1 MSSFSNKRNC
11 NHFGQIGQQPPKRV
25 RIKSRLDGHD
35 VSVPPMSMVSKHE
48 SIWDFFRRTE
58 KEDKK
63 FNSKEYKLEKA
74 DQKTREYDKSGV
86 IKLPALTNDNGKLS
100 T

>member
-1 MSSFSNKRNC
+1 MSIILQFITLSKPLSRSQKQKNKKKKLE
-11 NHFGQIGQQPPKRV
+11 Q
-25 RIKSRLDGHD
+25 
-35 VSVPPMSMVSKHE
+35 
-48 SIWDFFRRTE
+48 E